1 MNKLSF
7 FSVATGCVAV
17 AALLCTTA
25 SAQNKPAATA
35 PSASGPPVSVTTV
48 RAKTIDLPVRLRA
61 TGTVTPLTTVEVRA
75 QVNSLISK
83 VHIKEGQFVKAGQ
96 LLFTLDA
103 RTDEANVG
111 KARAQLA
118 KDHVA
123 LAEARRQFAR
133 SQQLFAQNFISQGA
147 LDAGQTGVES
157 QQAAVAASQAATAAA
172 QVALSY
178 ARIVAPHAGRVGVIN
193 VFAGSAVQANVTP
206 LVTVTQLDPVAVTY
220 SIPQRHLNDALGALK
235 DGGAPVTATLAE
247 GAGTFE
253 GRLQFVDSA
262 VDASSGA
269 VKAKA
274 VFANPNSTLWPGAF
288 VEVSQT
294 VGVIKDAVVVPQAA
308 IVQNA
313 RGTLVY
319 ALVDGKAESL
329 PVKVLYSQGAD
340 AAVEGVKPG
349 AVLVLDGK
357 QNVRP
362 GSTLVER
369 TPDGAGGK
377 GKGDKG
383 GKGEKSDKAPVADKT
398 PRASTP

>member
-1 MNKLSF
+1 M
-7 FSVATGCVAV
+7 
-17 AALLCTTA
+17 
-25 SAQNKPAATA
+25 
-35 PSASGPPVSVTTV
+35 
-48 RAKTIDLPVRLRA
+48 
-61 TGTVTPLTTVEVRA
+61 
-75 QVNSLISK
+75 
-83 VHIKEGQFVKAGQ
+83 
-96 LLFTLDA
+96 
-103 RTDEANVG
+103 
-111 KARAQLA
+111 
-118 KDHVA
+118 
-123 LAEARRQFAR
+123 
-133 SQQLFAQNFISQGA
+133 
-147 LDAGQTGVES
+147 
-157 QQAAVAASQAATAAA
+157 
-172 QVALSY
+172 
-178 ARIVAPHAGRVGVIN
+178 
-193 VFAGSAVQANVTP
+193 
-206 LVTVTQLDPVAVTY
+206 
-220 SIPQRHLNDALGALK
+220 
-235 DGGAPVTATLAE
+235 TATLAE

-274 VFANPNSTLWPGAF
+274 VFANPNSQLWPGAF
-288 VEVSQT
+288 VEIAQT

-369 TPDGAGGK
+369 SADAAGGK
-377 GKGDKG
+377 GSRDKG
-383 GKGEKSDKAPVADKT
+383 GPAGKGETGRKAENGEKPPVGDA
-398 PRASTP
+398 PSRASTP